1 MNKKQRIVRGQGAFN
16 ITVAPMFSSLMSAG
30 FHDQSPLLTM
40 LYARRMHAK
49 AEKYID
55 TIFSLNSDQESIN
68 LRLTYL
74 DITKAD

>member
-1 MNKKQRIVRGQGAFN
+1 
-16 ITVAPMFSSLMSAG
+16 MSAG

-40 LYARRMHAK
+40 LYTRRMHAK